1 MEKEIVLT
9 YEDLAAAPA
18 RVDIPQTEYSHISQT
33 SPRNSSYP
41 TIGGTQTY
49 NHNGQP
55 SDSDQ
60 D

>member
-1 MEKEIVLT
+1 MLT

-18 RVDIPQTEYSHISQT
+18 RVDIPQTEYSHISQIAPQ
-33 SPRNSSYP
+33 SNGYP

-49 NHNGQP
+49 NGNGQP

>member
-1 MEKEIVLT
+1 MLT
-9 YEDLAAAPA
+9 YEDLASAPA
-18 RVDIPQTEYSHISQT
+18 RVDIPQTEYSHISQMG
-33 SPRNSSYP
+33 SQSSAWP
-41 TIGGTQTY
+41 TINGTQTY

>member
-1 MEKEIVLT
+1 MLT
-9 YEDLAAAPA
+9 YDDLATAPA
-18 RVDIPQTEYSHISQT
+18 RVDIPQTEYSHVSQIG
-33 SPRNSSYP
+33 SQNNAWP

-49 NHNGQP
+49 NGSGQP

>member
-1 MEKEIVLT
+1 MLT
-9 YEDLAAAPA
+9 YEDLASAPA
-18 RVDIPQTEYSHISQT
+18 RVDIPQPEYSHVTQMA
-33 SPRNSSYP
+33 PQNSTFP

>member
-1 MEKEIVLT
+1 MEKKVLT
-9 YEDLAAAPA
+9 YEDLASSPV
-18 RVDIPQTEYSHISQT
+18 RVDIPQTEYSHNSQMA
-33 SPRNSSYP
+33 PHNSTYP

>member
-1 MEKEIVLT
+1 MEKKVLT
-9 YEDLAAAPA
+9 YEDLASAPA
-18 RVDIPQTEYSHISQT
+18 RVDIPQSDYSHQLQMGSQ
-33 SPRNSSYP
+33 SNAYP

-49 NHNGQP
+49 NGSGQP